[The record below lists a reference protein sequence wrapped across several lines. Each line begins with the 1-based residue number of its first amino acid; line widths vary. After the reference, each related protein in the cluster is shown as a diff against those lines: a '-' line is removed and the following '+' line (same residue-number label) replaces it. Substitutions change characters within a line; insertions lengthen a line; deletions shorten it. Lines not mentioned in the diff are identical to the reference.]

1 MYYRQRRNWGVI
13 ALVSILGL
21 SNISLMNTIV
31 SQKFRSPFPNLNLP
45 VGPYTSYKVVTTT
58 DGYSISYRAN
68 DPKILARTKIVDDE
82 KGLFK
87 KDSRMTIKETY
98 TTENSGGSIGS
109 DLVQE
114 GTVMTDK
121 DIACIKVE
129 GSGNATGRVV
139 GASVGVQAAPAVS
152 NIPIVGWLAAGLV
165 TMFAQDKG
173 SEIGGDIAK
182 NYNDC

>member
-1 MYYRQRRNWGVI
+1 MYYRQRKNWGVI
-13 ALVSILGL
+13 VLVSILGI
-21 SNISLMNTIV
+21 SNLSLMNILV
-31 SQKFRSPFPNLNLP
+31 SQKFKSPFPNLNLP
-45 VGPYTSYKVVTTT
+45 VGPYTSYRVVTSEK
-58 DGYSISYRAN
+58 GYSISYKAN
-68 DPKILARTKIVDDE
+68 DPKILARTRLVDEE

-87 KDSRMTIKETY
+87 KDSKLSLRETY
-98 TTENSGGSIGS
+98 TMDSEASSGQSEGSVI
-109 DLVQE
+109 
-114 GTVMTDK
+114 TDK

-139 GASVGVQAAPAVS
+139 GASVGVKAAPIVS

-173 SEIGGDIAK
+173 SEIGGDIAR

>member
-21 SNISLMNTIV
+21 SNVSMMNTLV
-31 SQKFRSPFPNLNLP
+31 SQKFKSPFPNLNLP
-45 VGPYTSYKVVTTT
+45 VGPYTSYKVVTSEK
-58 DGYSISYRAN
+58 GYSISYKAN
-68 DPKILARTKIVDDE
+68 DPKILARTKLVDEE

-87 KDSRMTIKETY
+87 KDSKFSLRETY
-98 TTENSGGSIGS
+98 TMNGESSSNQSDGS
-109 DLVQE
+109 
-114 GTVMTDK
+114 VMSDK

-139 GASVGVQAAPAVS
+139 GASVGVKAAPVVS

>member
-1 MYYRQRRNWGVI
+1 MYYKQRRNWGVI
-13 ALVSILGL
+13 ALVSILGI
-21 SNISLMNTIV
+21 SNLSLMNTLV
-31 SQKFRSPFPNLNLP
+31 SQKFKTPYPNLNLP
-45 VGPYTSYKVVTTT
+45 VGPYTSYRVVTTEK
-58 DGYSISYRAN
+58 GYSISYKAN
-68 DPKILARTKIVDDE
+68 DPKILARTKLVNDE

-87 KDSRMTIKETY
+87 KNSKLSLRETY
-98 TTENSGGSIGS
+98 TMNGESSLGQ
-109 DLVQE
+109 QE
-114 GTVMTDK
+114 GSVMTDK

-139 GASVGVQAAPAVS
+139 GASVGVKAAPVVS

-165 TMFAQDKG
+165 TMFAQDKA

>member
-1 MYYRQRRNWGVI
+1 MYYRQRKNWGVI
-13 ALVSILGL
+13 VLVSILGI
-21 SNISLMNTIV
+21 SNLSLMNILV
-31 SQKFRSPFPNLNLP
+31 SQKFKSPFPNLNLP
-45 VGPYTSYKVVTTT
+45 VGPYTSYRVVTSEK
-58 DGYSISYRAN
+58 GYSISYKAN
-68 DPKILARTKIVDDE
+68 DPKILARTRLVDEE

-87 KDSRMTIKETY
+87 KDSKLSLRETY
-98 TTENSGGSIGS
+98 TMDSEASSGQSEGSVI
-109 DLVQE
+109 
-114 GTVMTDK
+114 TDK

-139 GASVGVQAAPAVS
+139 GASVGVKAAPIVS

>member
-1 MYYRQRRNWGVI
+1 MYYRQRKNWGVI
-13 ALVSILGL
+13 ALVSILGI
-21 SNISLMNTIV
+21 SNLSLMNTLV
-31 SQKFRSPFPNLNLP
+31 SQKFKSPFPNLNLP
-45 VGPYTSYKVVTTT
+45 VGPYTSYRVVTSEK
-58 DGYSISYRAN
+58 GYSISYKAN
-68 DPKILARTKIVDDE
+68 DPKILARTKLVDEE

-87 KDSRMTIKETY
+87 KDSKFSLRETY
-98 TTENSGGSIGS
+98 TMNGESSSGQPEGS
-109 DLVQE
+109 
-114 GTVMTDK
+114 VMTDK

-139 GASVGVQAAPAVS
+139 GASVGVKAAPMVS

-173 SEIGGDIAK
+173 SEIGGDIAR

>member
-1 MYYRQRRNWGVI
+1 MYYKQRRNWGVI
-13 ALVSILGL
+13 ALVSILGI
-21 SNISLMNTIV
+21 SNLSLMNTLV
-31 SQKFRSPFPNLNLP
+31 SQKFKSPFPNLNLP
-45 VGPYTSYKVVTTT
+45 VGPYTSYRVVTTEK
-58 DGYSISYRAN
+58 GYSISYKAN
-68 DPKILARTKIVDDE
+68 DPKILARTKLVDE
-82 KGLFK
+82 QKGLFK
-87 KDSRMTIKETY
+87 KDNKLSLRETY
-98 TTENSGGSIGS
+98 TMNSESSSRQPEGS
-109 DLVQE
+109 
-114 GTVMTDK
+114 VMTDK

-139 GASVGVQAAPAVS
+139 GASVGVKAAPMVS

>member
-1 MYYRQRRNWGVI
+1 MYSRPRRNWGVI
-13 ALVSILGL
+13 ALVSILGV
-21 SNISLMNTIV
+21 SNLSLMNTLV
-31 SQKFRSPFPNLNLP
+31 SHKFKSPYPNLNLP
-45 VGPYTSYKVVTTT
+45 VGPYTSYRVVTTEN
-58 DGYSISYRAN
+58 GYSISYRAN
-68 DPKILARTKIVDDE
+68 DPKILARTKLIDDA

-87 KDSRMTIKETY
+87 KNSKLSLRETY
-98 TTENSGGSIGS
+98 TMEDSKVSNTEQDGS
-109 DLVQE
+109 
-114 GTVMTDK
+114 VMTDK

-139 GASVGVQAAPAVS
+139 GASVGVKAAPMVS

>member
-1 MYYRQRRNWGVI
+1 MYSRPRRNWGVI

-21 SNISLMNTIV
+21 SNLSLVNTLV
-31 SQKFRSPFPNLNLP
+31 SHKFKSPFPNLNLP
-45 VGPYTSYKVVTTT
+45 VGPYTSYRVVTSEK
-58 DGYSISYRAN
+58 GYSISYKAN
-68 DPKILARTKIVDDE
+68 DPKILARTKLVDEE

-87 KDSRMTIKETY
+87 KDSKLSLRETY
-98 TTENSGGSIGS
+98 TMNGSGGSNSVKEGS
-109 DLVQE
+109 VL
-114 GTVMTDK
+114 TDK

-139 GASVGVQAAPAVS
+139 GASVGVTAAPLVS

-165 TMFAQDKG
+165 TMFAQDQG
-173 SEIGGDIAK
+173 SEVGGNIAK

>member
-1 MYYRQRRNWGVI
+1 MYYKQRRNWGVI
-13 ALVSILGL
+13 ALVSLLGI
-21 SNISLMNTIV
+21 SNLSLMNTLV
-31 SQKFRSPFPNLNLP
+31 SQKFKSPFPNLNLP
-45 VGPYTSYKVVTTT
+45 VGPYTSYKVVTSEK
-58 DGYSISYRAN
+58 GYSISYKAN
-68 DPKILARTKIVDDE
+68 DPKILARTKLVDEE

-87 KDSRMTIKETY
+87 KDSKFSLRETY
-98 TTENSGGSIGS
+98 TMNGESSSVQPEGS
-109 DLVQE
+109 
-114 GTVMTDK
+114 VMTDK

-139 GASVGVQAAPAVS
+139 GASVGVKAAPMVS

-173 SEIGGDIAK
+173 SEIGGDIAR